1 MAAWTFAIERW
12 SFPKMHRAK
21 RCRWLVALSLMLFG
35 NVVLA
40 DWSAIN
46 MTRGVTEISRQV
58 YQLHMIMFTV
68 CVVIGAVVFGVM
80 IYSMIMHRKS
90 LGVEPATFH
99 EDTRVETFWT
109 VFPVIILVGLAIPAT
124 TTLRAM
130 YDASDSDVDIK
141 VVGFQWKWQYTYLN
155 DDPGKEVQFMSSLLT
170 PQEEIYNRADKREN
184 YLLDVDHAMVIPIN
198 KRIRFLITAN
208 DVIHAWWV
216 PDFAVKKDAIPGF
229 VHETWTVVEE
239 PGVYRGQ
246 CAELCGKDH
255 GFMPIVVRAVEQAEY
270 DDWLTEKQE
279 EARLA
284 YETVGKQWTMDE
296 LMESGE
302 QIYLQNCMTCHQVNG
317 QGIPPVFP
325 SLVRQGVSTGS
336 IAEHIDMVLN
346 GKTGTAMQAFAAQL
360 NPAQLAAVITYE
372 RNAWGNNMGEII
384 QPREINDML
393 TGGEG

>member
-1 MAAWTFAIERW
+1 
-12 SFPKMHRAK
+12 MHRAK
-21 RCRWLVALSLMLFG
+21 RCMVALSLMLFG
-35 NVVLA
+35 NVVSA

-58 YQLHMIMFTV
+58 YQLHMIMFMV

-80 IYSMIMHRKS
+80 VYSMIMHRKS

-109 VFPVIILVGLAIPAT
+109 VFPVLILVGLAIPAT
-124 TTLRAM
+124 TTLRSM

-141 VVGFQWKWQYTYLN
+141 IVGFQWKWQYTYLN

-170 PQEEIYNRADKREN
+170 PQDEIYNRSDKREH
-184 YLLDVDHAMVIPIN
+184 YLLDVDQAMVVPVD

-270 DDWLTEKQE
+270 DIWLAQKQE
-279 EARLA
+279 EARIA
-284 YETVGKQWTMDE
+284 YETVGKEWTMDE

-302 QIYLQNCMTCHQVNG
+302 QIYLQNCMTCHQANG
-317 QGIPPVFP
+317 QGIPPAFP
-325 SLVRQGVSTGS
+325 SLVGQGMSKGP
-336 IAEHIDMVLN
+336 IAAHIDMVLN

-372 RNAWGNNMGEII
+372 RNAWGNNMEDIV
-384 QPREINDML
+384 QPREINEML